1 MQIIRLTVV
10 NSAFYIFIIHFGYVE
25 QPKNFE
31 WFYKFFK
38 KIRVPFIKILCF
50 YLHQCVLKYSL
61 LKEFQEIKMQIWK
74 KNIINKLSEKAN
86 ESKEI
91 NLYETANELG
101 YKDILIAETQDIID
115 GFLEQNFN
123 YKVIKNNPTGQLSNS
138 SKVYLMPT
146 IIFKELNNEELA
158 KLNNLSKIRKN
169 KGYTQSKLAEI
180 SGVNIRMI
188 QKYES
193 GERDFKKALVQTALK
208 IADALEVTVDELFVR
223 I

>member
-1 MQIIRLTVV
+1 MQT
-10 NSAFYIFIIHFGYVE
+10 
-25 QPKNFE
+25 
-31 WFYKFFK
+31 W
-38 KIRVPFIKILCF
+38 
-50 YLHQCVLKYSL
+50 
-61 LKEFQEIKMQIWK
+61 KM
-74 KNIINKLSEKAN
+74 NIINKLSEKAN

-101 YKDILIAETQDIID
+101 YNDILISDTQDIIN

-123 YKVIKNNPTGQLSNS
+123 YKVIKNNPTGQLSNF
-138 SKVYLMPT
+138 SKAYLMPT
-146 IIFKELNNEELA
+146 IIFKELDSEELA

-193 GERDFKKALVQTALK
+193 GERDFKKALVQTAFK

>member
-1 MQIIRLTVV
+1 MQT
-10 NSAFYIFIIHFGYVE
+10 
-25 QPKNFE
+25 
-31 WFYKFFK
+31 W
-38 KIRVPFIKILCF
+38 
-50 YLHQCVLKYSL
+50 
-61 LKEFQEIKMQIWK
+61 KM
-74 KNIINKLSEKAN
+74 NIINKLSEKAD

-101 YKDILIAETQDIID
+101 YNDILIADTQDIIN

-123 YKVIKNNPTGQLSNS
+123 YKVIKNNPTGQLSNF
-138 SKVYLMPT
+138 SKAYLMPT
-146 IIFKELNNEELA
+146 IIFKELDSEELA

-193 GERDFKKALVQTALK
+193 GERDFKKALVQTAFK